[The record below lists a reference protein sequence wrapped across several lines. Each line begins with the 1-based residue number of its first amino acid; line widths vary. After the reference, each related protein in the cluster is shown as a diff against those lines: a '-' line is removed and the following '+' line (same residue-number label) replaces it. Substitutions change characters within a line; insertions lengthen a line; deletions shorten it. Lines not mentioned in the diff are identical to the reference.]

1 MNPREYDSGRVCC
14 EGIEGTVA
22 RIAMRKISGEQ
33 GEGRK
38 YRCSA
43 MEEGMRGCHDQY

>member
-22 RIAMRKISGEQ
+22 RIAMKKIGGEK
-33 GEGRK
+33 GSRRK

-43 MEEGMRGCHDQY
+43 MEERMHSCHGQ